1 MQYQNRN
8 GKIWSL
14 KEFSYYKRLP
24 AGSGSPEG
32 RLKRPDG
39 CCVPVIL
46 LHSLMES
53 HQVKPKLSLLPTAH
67 ALPKSNKRQAG
78 ELPRTAG
85 KRGRFPLRPTLCS
98 PTGAL
103 LSGLRPR
110 PATPD
115 RSCPGARARPPV
127 PTHGSAPRDSLPSH
141 RPGNHGQHL
150 PRRDT
155 TRTSCWDFGILT
167 QTLGRGCQVRRV
179 VGVSYSSPSPRV
191 RAAHPGSSSPKM
203 KMLLPP
209 LPSPPSLFHVTPKQE
224 KFFEHSHVKTTP
236 TSPC

>member
-1 MQYQNRN
+1 MIK
-8 GKIWSL
+8 G
-14 KEFSYYKRLP
+14 LP

-85 KRGRFPLRPTLCS
+85 KRERFPLRPTLCS
-98 PTGAL
+98 PPGAL

-115 RSCPGARARPPV
+115 CSCPGARARPPV
-127 PTHGSAPRDSLPSH
+127 PTHGSAPRDSLPKS
-141 RPGNHGQHL
+141 PAWE
-150 PRRDT
+150 PRAAPAPKGHDAHELLGFWD
-155 TRTSCWDFGILT
+155 SNADFGVRLPGEKGGGGLLLIPQPTGEGCTPRQFLT
-167 QTLGRGCQVRRV
+167 KDEDAAA
-179 VGVSYSSPSPRV
+179 SSPL
-191 RAAHPGSSSPKM
+191 SSF
-203 KMLLPP
+203 P
-209 LPSPPSLFHVTPKQE
+209 LPCDTKAGKVL
-224 KFFEHSHVKTTP
+224 
-236 TSPC
+236 